1 MRTVTVSSI
10 VTNAASRAGLD
21 GSPSTRCRPPPR
33 RSWSTTFRQHLRDAW
48 EFYDWPDLTR
58 TEERTVQT
66 GVDED
71 IYIDL
76 AQASETEIGDVFS
89 VYQDNPH
96 THAAPREIS
105 FSLDLDKIRLPSD
118 CPDTIYVKFRL
129 PAHGHIH
136 RPRHGPRADRP
147 ADPGRLPQV
156 LPHRRPPDRRRP
168 ARQGPGHVWPGRVV
182 ARQGDRE
189 IHLPAK
195 ANPPMDRAGL
205 TLLTL
210 NSKPS
215 TLN

>member
-21 GSPSTRCRPPPR
+21 GSSIDNLP
-33 RSWSTTFRQHLRDAW
+33 TTTKTIMVDNLSSHLRDAW

-76 AQASETEIGDVFS
+76 AQASETEIGDVFVS
-89 VYQDNPH
+89 TRTIP

-118 CPDTIYVKFRL
+118 CPDTIYVRFRL
-129 PAHGHIH
+129 P
-136 RPRHGPRADRP
+136 PRSISTVLATALAQTVPQILADY
-147 ADPGRLPQV
+147 LKFS
-156 LPHRRPPDRRRP
+156 LT
-168 ARQGPGHVWPGRVV
+168 
-182 ARQGDRE
+182 GD
-189 IHLPAK
+189 
-195 ANPPMDRAGL
+195 
-205 TLLTL
+205 LLTEDGQL
-210 NSKPS
+210 DKAQVMYGRAELSLVKETEKFTFQQKQTRRWTAQVSPY
-215 TLN
+215 